1 MEEIFFDPALRLSV
15 FARLGF
21 FAFRYR
27 RVVIAVWGLLL
38 VVSFVLI
45 PRLDTVLKG
54 IGAVYEQGEAIR
66 TERLLSREVG
76 FDADVLTAVFQSSEG
91 DLGRFRPQIDRNTA
105 EIRSLAE
112 VKSVVCA
119 DGRTEY
125 RSADGR
131 TEYCLVSL
139 KVKDSQAFGVSDRI
153 EGLLASSS
161 GLQTYLTGK
170 PLIDRDGQRIS
181 QTDLRRV
188 ELLALP
194 LILLALLFVFGSV
207 VAASVPIVMGIMA
220 VVVTYGA
227 LSLLAVNVDL
237 SVFALNL
244 TTMLGL
250 GLGIDYSLLIVN
262 RFREEISVSSVESA
276 VIRTVDTAG
285 RAVFFSGLTVGIGL
299 LSLLSFPILLLR
311 SLGIAGSLVVLLS
324 VAAALTL
331 VPALLGVLG
340 SSINRGRI
348 FRKNTSADGAWG
360 AIAQTIMQHS
370 PAAVAFVLTVVFVL
384 TSPFFQ
390 ARFGLGD
397 ASVLPKGVRSR
408 QGIEVLQQSFG
419 RGATSPILL
428 AISTLTPGDR
438 ILEASHLLTLDRFVK
453 QLQSDSRIQNVTSL
467 VNLSSQFS
475 ISNYQQLYSHPELL
489 PPGLLKDAVGRL
501 SSRATTLVVLKSYTD
516 SNSEASRNLVQK
528 LKTLSLDGL
537 RLQVGGQTADQLDII
552 QAVQERFPFVL
563 AGILLVTF
571 AVLCILLGSVVL
583 PIKAILMNLLSM
595 GASFGALVFIFQEGH
610 FQHWLDFQPLGYL
623 DILIAVVL
631 FCVLFGLSMDYEVF
645 LLCRIKEAYD
655 RTYNNRLSV
664 IEGVARTGRII
675 TSAALLLMIVTG
687 AFALTSIIFVKALGL
702 GVAIGVLIDA
712 TLIRTILVPATMH
725 LLGHWNWW
733 SPRFMHLERFKF
745 RAD

>member
-1 MEEIFFDPALRLSV
+1 MDETLFVPALRLSV

-21 FAFRYR
+21 LAYRYR
-27 RVVIAVWGLLL
+27 WVVIAVWGFLL
-38 VVSFVLI
+38 VLSFVLM

-66 TERLLSREVG
+66 TEQLLSREIG
-76 FDADVLTAVFQSSEG
+76 WDSDVLTAVFHSPQG
-91 DLGRFRPQIDRNTA
+91 DLARYRPQIDRVMG
-105 EIRSLAE
+105 EIGRLAE
-112 VKSVVCA
+112 VKSVSGG

-131 TEYCLVSL
+131 TEYGLVSL
-139 KVKDSQAFGVSDRI
+139 KVKDAQAIGVSDRI
-153 EGLLASSS
+153 EGLLASSP
-161 GLQTYLTGK
+161 GLQTYLAGK
-170 PLIDRDGQRIS
+170 LLVDRDGQRIS
-181 QTDLRRV
+181 QVDLRRV

-194 LILLALLFVFGSV
+194 LLLVALLFVFGSV

-227 LSLLAVNVDL
+227 LSLLAVSVDL

-262 RFREEISVSSVESA
+262 RFREEILLSSVEEA
-276 VIRTVDTAG
+276 VVRTVDTAG

-340 SSINRGRI
+340 ENVNCGRI
-348 FRKNTSADGAWG
+348 FRNNTADDAWG
-360 AIAQTIMQHS
+360 AIAQTIMRHS
-370 PAAVAFVLTVVFVL
+370 LAAVAFVLVLVLVL
-384 TSPFFQ
+384 TSPFLQ

-397 ASVLPKGVRSR
+397 ASVLPKTVRSR
-408 QGIEVLQQSFG
+408 QGVEVLQQSFG

-428 AISTLTPGDR
+428 ALSTENSSDR
-438 ILEASHLLTLDRFVK
+438 ILETSHLSTLDRFVK
-453 QLQSDSRIQNVTSL
+453 ELQTDSRIQSVRSL
-467 VNLSSQFS
+467 VNLDPQLS

-501 SSRATTLVVLKSYTD
+501 SSRSTTLILLKSYTD

-528 LKTLSLDGL
+528 LKSLSLAGL
-537 RLQVGGQTADQLDII
+537 RLQVGGQTANQLDII

-563 AGILLVTF
+563 AGIISITF

-631 FCVLFGLSMDYEVF
+631 FCLLFGLSMDYEVF

-655 RTYNNRLSV
+655 RTDNNRLSV

-687 AFALTSIIFVKALGL
+687 TFALTSIIFVKALGL
-702 GVAIGVLIDA
+702 GVAIGVFIDA

-733 SPRFMHLERFKF
+733 SPRFLQLHRFKI
-745 RAD
+745 RVD